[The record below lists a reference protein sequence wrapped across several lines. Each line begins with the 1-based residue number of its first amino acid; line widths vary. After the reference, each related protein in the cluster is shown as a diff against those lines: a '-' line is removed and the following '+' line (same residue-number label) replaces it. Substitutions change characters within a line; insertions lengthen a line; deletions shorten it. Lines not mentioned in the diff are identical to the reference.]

1 MSKFNPTPE
10 ADTAAKQLNR
20 DLQRADKEARRQL
33 TAWMQMVDM
42 FWQAPV
48 THADNA
54 ASMAHCQEKLDSDPA
69 AAVVM
74 LASSK
79 SFIEYH
85 YAQDAALVQEMV
97 DPRYLLEGAYVWG
110 EGLTLVSLRPEYEV
124 QSEEV

>member
-1 MSKFNPTPE
+1 MSKFETTPE
-10 ADTAAKQLNR
+10 VDTPAKQLNR
-20 DLQRADKEARRQL
+20 DLVRADKEARRQL
-33 TAWMQMVDM
+33 TAWMQMVDL

-54 ASMAHCQEKLDSDPA
+54 ASMEHCQAKIDSNPA
-69 AAVVM
+69 AAAVM
-74 LASSK
+74 LSSSK
-79 SFIEYH
+79 SFLEYH

-124 QSEEV
+124 QTEE